1 MGVLK
6 SERRIGRGQVW
17 MGRPARVNGARVDA
31 GGTGDFGILSRLRI
45 LRVFSLL
52 VLCFHHADYHYP
64 LPEEHP
70 FPMDKFTR
78 SRALLETE
86 LRGARFV
93 APTPAPWEMLQQVHT
108 SAYLT
113 AVRDG
118 QLSDYDRNRLG
129 LPDNSALLDRCR
141 RETHGTVLAAHAA
154 LAEGI
159 AANLGGGTH
168 HAFADRGLG
177 FCVLNDVAVA
187 CATLEALAPDLRILV
202 LDTDAHQGN
211 GTHALL
217 RGKPNRFS
225 HSIHVARNYPSEKE
239 TGDLDVGLPRG
250 VEGAEYL
257 AALSRSLDEAIERSQ
272 PQLVFW
278 NSGVDVHADD
288 RFGYMQLTEQDM
300 AARDHRVLSATR
312 GAGIPLVVLYGGGYN
327 RERSKTARLHADT
340 ILRAAAFSS

>member
-1 MGVLK
+1 
-6 SERRIGRGQVW
+6 
-17 MGRPARVNGARVDA
+17 
-31 GGTGDFGILSRLRI
+31 
-45 LRVFSLL
+45 
-52 VLCFHHADYHYP
+52 
-64 LPEEHP
+64 
-70 FPMDKFTR
+70 MDKFTR

-93 APTPAPWEMLQQVHT
+93 APAPAPWEMLQLVH
-108 SAYLT
+108 SPVYLK
-113 AVRDG
+113 AVREG
-118 QLSDYDRNRLG
+118 LLTDYDRNRLG
-129 LPDNSALLDRCR
+129 LPDNAVLLDRCR
-141 RETHGTVLAAHAA
+141 RETHGTVLAARAA
-154 LAEGI
+154 LTEGI

-187 CATLEALAPDLRILV
+187 CATLEVEVPGLRILV
-202 LDTDAHQGN
+202 IDTDAHQGN

-225 HSIHVARNYPSEKE
+225 HSIHVGRNYPSEKE

-250 VEGAEYL
+250 VEGSEYL
-257 AALSRSLDEAIERSQ
+257 AALRGSLDEALTRSQ

-300 AARDHRVLSATR
+300 AARDHMVLSATR
-312 GAGIPLVVLYGGGYN
+312 GAGLPLVVLYGGGYN

-340 ILRAAAFSS
+340 MLRAAAFGSSAS